1 MKKIYILGTGGTI
14 AGSSANSED
23 VTGYAAGAISISQV
37 ADAVPAISKLAN
49 LEFLDVCQMDSKDAT
64 LEIWKILAKT
74 AQEILELADCD
85 GIVIAHG
92 TDTLEEVSYFLNLV
106 LKTTKPVVLTA
117 AMRPATAQGAD
128 GPMNIYNAVAVA
140 ASDKSAGKGVMVV
153 VNDTIIAARYAQKV
167 ESQRP
172 NAFSGGEFG
181 TLGYAIGG
189 DVEFFAAPSCKHTFD
204 TEFSLLDVANLPAV
218 EVVYPSVGSNPKILE
233 LLADLGVKGIIIAGY
248 GSGSVPNDF
257 AVVAEELVDK
267 GVIVATVRRTAF
279 GGTVTFNDKFINCSN
294 LKPQKARVLLML
306 ALAKG
311 LDFTGVQ
318 KCFEIY

>member
-23 VTGYAAGAISISQV
+23 VTGYAAGAIGISEV
-37 ADAVPAISKLAN
+37 AQAVPAISKLAD

-64 LEIWKILAKT
+64 LEIWQLLAKT
-74 AQEILELADCD
+74 AQETLDLGDCD

-92 TDTLEEVSYFLNLV
+92 TDTLEESSYFLNLV
-106 LKTTKPVVLTA
+106 LKSKKPVVMTA

-140 ASDKSAGKGVMVV
+140 AADESAGKGVMVV
-153 VNDTIIAARYAQKV
+153 VNDTIISARYAQKV

-181 TLGYAIGG
+181 TLGYVLGG
-189 DVEFFAAPSCKHTFD
+189 DVEFLAAPSRKHTLD
-204 TEFSLLDVANLPAV
+204 TEFSLLDLANLPAV
-218 EVVYPSVGSNPKILE
+218 EVVYPSVGSTPKILE
-233 LLADLGVKGIIIAGY
+233 LLGDLCVKGIIIAGY
-248 GSGSVPNDF
+248 GSGSVASDF
-257 AVVAEELVDK
+257 EAVAEKLVDK
-267 GVIVATVRRTAF
+267 GVCVATVRRTHQ
-279 GGTVTFNDKFINCSN
+279 GGTVTFNDKFVNCSN

-311 LDFTGVQ
+311 LDFAGVQ
-318 KCFEIY
+318 KCFEVY